1 MTPMPTT
8 KVARMT
14 PETEQ
19 RIVEAVDE
27 TLDMVA
33 EGEAPDDAICKA
45 AADLDLSPG
54 HVGLLVNAYNTGRT
68 NHQRTTHAGLTEKAA
83 EFPLADLGAIL
94 ERLYPAEV
102 KSAAAAERASGVHR
116 DYDGPPTWHARVVAR
131 GDFIKAASS
140 APPLSAGPPPT
151 YPGEPAAA
159 MKRAYHEAI
168 AGDREVEEKRRLLAV
183 EQDAVM
189 AGFAKLA
196 RHFATP
202 GSPAIADVRPNVEAR
217 WGDAGAA
224 VLNQLSRTRP
234 GLAKRAAAAGPPGMM
249 DRGREPYRSIEEV
262 IARAERAR
270 AAEAAYA
277 AAADANATKAA
288 GLLAPFATARRE
300 SPLGLPPPAEK
311 RAGPYATALGVQLS
325 RDVLGGIGEK
335 LRGPDRDAVIAR
347 QLRDI
352 SSPEHE
358 QALRGIHT
366 QAMLHEMLDNDPI
379 ISSYHPSRVT
389 DAFNDVSQLAPHAS
403 QQPAV
408 MGPLLRKWLQQG
420 DFDTFEGD
428 QLAGT
433 EQKLKNIHQTPVVAP
448 PVAAAPKPAKPKKD

>member
-1 MTPMPTT
+1 MPTT
-8 KVARMT
+8 KIARMT
-14 PETEQ
+14 AETEQ
-19 RIVEAVDE
+19 RIVDAVDE
-27 TLDMVA
+27 ALDMVA
-33 EGEAPDDAICKA
+33 GGAAPDDAICKA
-45 AADLDLSPG
+45 AADMDLSPG

-102 KSAAAAERASGVHR
+102 KSAAAAGRASGVHR
-116 DYDGPPTWHARVVAR
+116 DYDGPPTWYERTVAR
-131 GDFIKAASS
+131 GDFIKAACS
-140 APPLSAGPPPT
+140 APPLSAGPPPP

-159 MKRAYHEAI
+159 MKRAYYAAI
-168 AGDREVEEKRRLLAV
+168 AGDREVEEARRLLAV

-196 RHFATP
+196 GYFATP
-202 GSPAIADVRPNVEAR
+202 GSPAIADVRPNIEAR

-224 VLNQLSRTRP
+224 VLNHLSRTRP
-234 GLAKRAAAAGPPGMM
+234 RLAKQAAAAGPPGMM

-262 IARAERAR
+262 IVRAERAR

-300 SPLGLPPPAEK
+300 SPLGLPPPPPEK
-311 RAGPYATALGVQLS
+311 RAGAYATALGVQLS
-325 RDVLGGIGEK
+325 RDMLGGLGEK
-335 LRGPDRDAVIAR
+335 LRGPDKDAVIAG

-366 QAMLHEMLDNDPI
+366 QAMLHEMLAHDPI
-379 ISSYHPSRVT
+379 ISSYHPARVT
-389 DAFNDVSQLAPHAS
+389 NAFNDVSQLAPHAS

-420 DFDTFEGD
+420 DFDSFEGD

-448 PVAAAPKPAKPKKD
+448 PAATAAPKPAKPRKD